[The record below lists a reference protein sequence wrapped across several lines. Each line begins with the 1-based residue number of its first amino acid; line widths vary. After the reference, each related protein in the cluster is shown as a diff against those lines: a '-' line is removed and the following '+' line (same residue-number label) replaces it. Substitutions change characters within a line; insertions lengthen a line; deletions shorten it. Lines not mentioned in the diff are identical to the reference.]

1 MGEIVKTEKTVNL
14 STPPAAARQGQAPAP
29 HAAPAAVT
37 VEAPWY
43 KDAIFYEARVRSFYD
58 SDGDGIGDGRG
69 VTEKLEYLQDLGVTA
84 LWLLPFYPSPL
95 RDDGYD
101 ISNYTDVDPNVG
113 TLHDFKLFLREA
125 HRRGLRV
132 VTELVLNHTSDQHP
146 WFQRARRAP
155 PGSRYRDFY
164 VWSDTEERYRGTRI
178 IFQDFERSNWTW
190 DPEAKAYYWHR
201 FYAYQPDLN
210 FDSPDVHKAVL
221 KIIDFWLGLGVDG
234 MRLDAIPY
242 LYEREGTNCENL
254 PETHAFLRQLRS
266 YVDTRYPHRMLLAEA
281 NQWPEDAV
289 QYFGAGDECH
299 MSFHFPIMP
308 RLFMSLHQEDR
319 FPIID
324 ILDQTPDIPAICQW
338 ALFLRNH
345 DELTLEMVT
354 DEERDYMY
362 RVYALDQQAR
372 INLGIRRRLA
382 PLLHSDRRRIEL
394 MNALLFSL
402 PGTPIIYYG
411 DEIGMGD
418 NFYLG
423 DRNGVRT
430 PMQWSPDRNAG
441 FSRANPQQLFL
452 PIVSDPEYSYE
463 AINVEA
469 HRNNPHSLLWFM
481 KRLIALR
488 KQHTAF
494 GRGAIEFLS
503 PSNRRV
509 FAFIRRDGT
518 DRVLVVANLSRF
530 VQYVELDLAAY
541 KGWSAVELFGRTEFP
556 PIGDLPYLLT
566 LGPHAF
572 YWFAL
577 EDHQQKRRKVA
588 VPATADLASAP
599 PLTVRGSWEGVLRGD
614 ARTALERRLP
624 QYLQGCRW
632 FGGKA
637 LTMRSVRIV
646 EQVPFNEGGE
656 PLAVLTFLQVDY
668 VDSSTETYVLPLAF
682 APGPAVQPLQQAG
695 PQAIVAPLRVQA
707 RQGVIEGVLC
717 DGMEDPRV
725 SQALLQLIARRRT
738 LRGGG
743 GEVIASAT
751 KAWRHLSEPR
761 DALQPPTVLR
771 GQQSNTSVAFGQ
783 RLILKLYRRLQAG
796 TNPDLEIGRFL
807 TEHPFAHVA
816 PVAGALEYRP
826 KKGEPATLG
835 ILQGYVANQGDAWS
849 LALDEIKRFLDHAIT
864 RSADIAL
871 PTETVLQQAL
881 GKPPELARELLG
893 AQLETARTLGLR
905 TGELHLALASSTDN
919 PSFSPEP
926 MTTLAARAMYQ
937 SMRNLKSKVFRLA
950 RERMKLLPE
959 PVAEAVRHILTL
971 EPRILKTFH
980 AILERKI
987 VATRIRCH
995 GDFHLGQVL
1004 HTGKDFVIIDFE
1016 GEPARSLTERRR
1028 KRPALQDVAGMLR
1041 SFHYAA
1047 YTVLATGTVPG
1058 ADAQIIERWLRF
1070 WYAWMSS
1077 AYVKAYLECVGTASF
1092 VPQVAADCDAML
1104 QVFLLEKCVYELG
1117 YELNNRPDWVHIPVH
1132 GIVEL
1137 VEGA

>member
-1 MGEIVKTEKTVNL
+1 MDRTG
-14 STPPAAARQGQAPAP
+14 TPTTSPATARQGASPPQPAPAAAP
-29 HAAPAAVT
+29 

-58 SDGDGIGDGRG
+58 SDGDGIGDFRG
-69 VTEKLEYLQDLGVTA
+69 LTEKLDYLQDLGVTA

-101 ISNYTDVDPNVG
+101 ISNYTEVDPSVG
-113 TLHDFKLFLREA
+113 TLRDFKVFLREA

-132 VTELVLNHTSDQHP
+132 ITELVLNHTSDQHP

-155 PGSRYRDFY
+155 AGSRYREFY
-164 VWSDTEERYRGTRI
+164 VWSDTEERYRGTRV

-190 DPEAKAYYWHR
+190 DPVAKAYFWHR

-210 FDSPDVHKAVL
+210 FDSPDVHKAMLKVL
-221 KIIDFWLGLGVDG
+221 DFWLGLGVDG
-234 MRLDAIPY
+234 LRLDAIPY

-254 PETHAFLRQLRS
+254 PETHAFLRRLRA
-266 YVDTRYPHRMLLAEA
+266 YIDARYPQRMLLAEA

-324 ILDQTPDIPAICQW
+324 ILDQTPDIPAVCQW

-469 HRNNPHSLLWFM
+469 HRNNPYSLLWFM
-481 KRLIALR
+481 KRLVALR

-494 GRGAIEFLS
+494 GRGTIEFLS

-509 FAFIRRDGT
+509 FAFIRRDGD
-518 DRVLVVANLSRF
+518 DRILVVANLSRF

-541 KGWSAVELFGRTEFP
+541 KGWSAVELFGHTEFP
-556 PIGDLPYLLT
+556 RIGDLPYLLT

-577 EDHQQKRRKVA
+577 EDHQQPGA
-588 VPATADLASAP
+588 AATASPAAERSPPAPLA
-599 PLTVRGSWEGVLRGD
+599 VRRSWETVLGGD
-614 ARTALERRLP
+614 ARSALERRLA
-624 QYLQGCRW
+624 QYLPGCRW

-637 LTMRSVRIV
+637 LTVRAVRIV
-646 EQVPFNEGGE
+646 EQLPFNDGGE

-668 VDSSTETYVLPLAF
+668 TDSSTEIYVLPLAF
-682 APGPAVQPLQQAG
+682 AQGVAARRLQHAE
-695 PQAIVAPLRVQA
+695 PQAIVAPLRVQT
-707 RQGVIEGVLC
+707 RQGAVDGVLC

-725 SQALLQLIARRRT
+725 SQALLQLIVRRRT
-738 LRGGG
+738 LRGSG
-743 GEVIASAT
+743 GEVMASTT
-751 KAWRHLSEPR
+751 KALRHLSEPP
-761 DALQPPTVLR
+761 DSLQPPRVLR
-771 GQQSNTSVAFGQ
+771 GQQSNTSVAFGH
-783 RLILKLYRRLQAG
+783 RLIFKLYRHVQAG
-796 TNPDLEIGRFL
+796 TNPDLEVGRFL

-826 KKGEPATLG
+826 KKGEPVTLG
-835 ILQGYVANQGDAWS
+835 LLQGYVANQGDAWS
-849 LALDEIKRFLDHAIT
+849 LTRDEIKRFLDHAIT

-871 PTETVLQQAL
+871 PTGSALQQAL
-881 GKPPELARELLG
+881 GRPPELARELLG
-893 AQLETARTLGLR
+893 GQLERARLLGLR
-905 TGELHLALASSTDN
+905 TGELHLALASSPDN

-926 MTTLAARAMYQ
+926 MTTLVTRAMYQ

-950 RERMKLLPE
+950 RERLKTLPE
-959 PVAEAVRHILTL
+959 ATAESVRHVLSL
-971 EPRILKTFH
+971 EPRVLKAFH
-980 AILERKI
+980 AILEHKI
-987 VATRIRCH
+987 TASRIRCH

-1004 HTGKDFVIIDFE
+1004 YTGKDFVIIDFE
-1016 GEPARSLTERRR
+1016 GEPARSLTDRRR

-1047 YTVLATGTVPG
+1047 YAVLAGGTVTG
-1058 ADAQIIERWLRF
+1058 ADPEVIERWLRF
-1070 WYAWMSS
+1070 WYAWVSS
-1077 AYVKAYLECVGTASF
+1077 AYVKAYLECVGSASF
-1092 VPQVAADCDAML
+1092 VPQNAADCDAIL
-1104 QVFLLEKCVYELG
+1104 QVLLLEKCVYELG
-1117 YELNNRPDWVHIPVH
+1117 YELNNRPDWVHIPLH

-1137 VEGA
+1137 VEGG